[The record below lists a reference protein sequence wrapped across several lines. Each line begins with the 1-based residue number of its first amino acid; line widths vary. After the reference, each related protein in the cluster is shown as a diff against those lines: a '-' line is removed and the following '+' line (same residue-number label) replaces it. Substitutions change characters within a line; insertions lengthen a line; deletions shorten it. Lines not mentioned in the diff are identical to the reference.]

1 MAAELYEVR
10 EYEKVEPCKR
20 TYERPHP
27 ACRSEVF
34 YLDVYRAKPVSD
46 MKRSGMELR
55 HGSEWRE
62 AIFYFTLT
70 LICNMHRLIS
80 AAAATSPFSSRKTAP
95 ISSGDF
101 RIPEGRK

>member
-80 AAAATSPFSSRKTAP
+80 AAAAHLPLLIEEDRSHKLRRF
-95 ISSGDF
+95 
-101 RIPEGRK
+101 